1 MKDVTSKS
9 DFPGNLRNGTLDFGW
24 DTSDEDTKLSKSAI
38 DFKDLRLILL
48 LLRRFS
54 VVSHHCH
61 PDLSDPY

>member
-38 DFKDLRLILL
+38 DLNNGRAAMMDI
-48 LLRRFS
+48 
-54 VVSHHCH
+54 VGIMVHE
-61 PDLSDPY
+61 